1 MIRRYRKVQGFI
13 YDTQG
18 EGEGLLDLSEIEN
31 RLNTQHEENINLKQ
45 ALWEA
50 EVNYYEERCD
60 NIIDYEAWIEYLKE
74 EWSKKYWNMKS
85 K

>member
-13 YDTQG
+13 HDTQG

-50 EVNYYEERCD
+50 KVNYYEERCD
-60 NIIDYEAWIEYLKE
+60 NIIDYEAWIEDLKE

>member
-1 MIRRYRKVQGFI
+1 MIKRYRKVQGFI

-60 NIIDYEAWIEYLKE
+60 NIIDYEAWIEDLKE
-74 EWSKKYWNMKS
+74 EWSKKYWNKKS